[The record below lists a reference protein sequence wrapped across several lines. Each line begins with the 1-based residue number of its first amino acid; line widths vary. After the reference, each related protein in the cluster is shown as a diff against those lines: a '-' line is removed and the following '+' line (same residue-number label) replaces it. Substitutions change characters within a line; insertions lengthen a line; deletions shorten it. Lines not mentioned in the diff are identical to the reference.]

1 MPPIPIP
8 PPTVTTGR
16 CEWKTDSRGQGK
28 DGTES
33 IHART
38 PHKPNVHLGFYD
50 RRAEILAAHDAKS
63 LYSDSSSLET
73 SVEFLT
79 SQMDK
84 IREWLRSVPDA
95 MKTNKRKDGGEPFS
109 TDRSRLDL
117 ERYAPSWCS
126 ANGFSS
132 SFSTT
137 TSL

>member
-1 MPPIPIP
+1 MVWAIVGLLLYRSHERIWF
-8 PPTVTTGR
+8 TYSRVVTTLVIPA
-16 CEWKTDSRGQGK
+16 Q
-28 DGTES
+28 
-33 IHART
+33 
-38 PHKPNVHLGFYD
+38 PVHLGFYD